1 MPCVPIRCLS
11 RVGHQNWYD
20 SLNSGVQ
27 AVSPFFSF
35 LFFFFRFFD
44 TTSTQLR
51 HVRHANNEKKKKRK
65 ENHKLKV
72 ETHILSS
79 QPPLPLTFA
88 HYRCH
93 LSLAKARSGRS
104 VSSIDVDAVPV
115 PSNISLSLSLGVDKR
130 SDGPFLFS
138 LSIFFFI
145 YFGEWVCCYL

>member
-1 MPCVPIRCLS
+1 MSKQCL
-11 RVGHQNWYD
+11 
-20 SLNSGVQ
+20 
-27 AVSPFFSF
+27 
-35 LFFFFRFFD
+35 LFFFFFSFFFFASSTRHQHGSDMSD
-44 TTSTQLR
+44 TPTM
-51 HVRHANNEKKKKRK
+51 KKRKKRK

-79 QPPLPLTFA
+79 QPPLPLTSA
-88 HYRCH
+88 HYCCH
-93 LSLAKARSGRS
+93 LSLAEARSGRS

>member
-27 AVSPFFSF
+27 AVSPFF
-35 LFFFFRFFD
+35 FFFFASSTRRQHSSDMSD
-44 TTSTQLR
+44 TPTM
-51 HVRHANNEKKKKRK
+51 KKRKKRK

-79 QPPLPLTFA
+79 QPPLPLTSA

-93 LSLAKARSGRS
+93 LSLAEARSGRS
-104 VSSIDVDAVPV
+104 VSSIDVDAVPI
-115 PSNISLSLSLGVDKR
+115 PSNISLSLLVWTK
-130 SDGPFLFS
+130 GPTVLFS
-138 LSIFFFI
+138 SLSLFFFSYI
-145 YFGEWVCCYL
+145 LVNGFAVTYKL